1 MIKCDF
7 CVASW
12 YDNNGKVHPYESQCN
27 TRNCADAIRVMSEVL
42 KEEYKSRN
50 STNVNKN
57 YNYSNNK
64 NKK

>member
-27 TRNCADAIRVMSEVL
+27 TRNCADAIRVMS
-42 KEEYKSRN
+42 
-50 STNVNKN
+50 
-57 YNYSNNK
+57 
-64 NKK
+64 